1 MSPAVEPPIIVL
13 EAIAPEKQQIG
24 SARMEPDGI
33 ITMMLRYTRG
43 GFIGD
48 AYPRFKPGTP
58 DYDRVRAHLPDLRV
72 GHPVPVYNDW
82 PD

>member
-1 MSPAVEPPIIVL
+1 MSPAVDPPAAVV
-13 EAIAPEKQQIG
+13 EAAAPEKQQIG
-24 SARMEPDGI
+24 SARMEPDGTI
-33 ITMMLRYTRG
+33 IMMLRFVKG
-43 GFIGD
+43 EGVGD